1 MIHQINRKILNSTI
15 ILICTFIIIHFS
27 YYISQIQTKIDDIN
41 MFDEIDAIIVLTGD
55 KNRIAHG
62 INILKNG
69 SGQRL
74 LISGVNEK
82 ISNTKIKDLYGVDVN
97 SKKLFDCCIDIDR
110 ISKNTFENSR
120 ETYIWSKELGFRNL
134 LIVTS
139 HYHVPRV
146 KLEFSRFFSQDAL
159 HYNSVDIINNISDIS
174 IELIRKVFF
183 EYIKYSRTSLSL
195 LIEI

>member
-1 MIHQINRKILNSTI
+1 MIHQINRKILNSSI

-27 YYISQIQTKIDDIN
+27 YYISQIQTTIDDIN

-110 ISKNTFENSR
+110 ISTNTFENSR

>member
-41 MFDEIDAIIVLTGD
+41 IFDEIDAIIVLTGD

-82 ISNTKIKDLYGVDVN
+82 ISNTKIKNLYGVDIN

-110 ISKNTFENSR
+110 ISTNTFENSR

-174 IELIRKVFF
+174 IELVRKVIF

>member
-27 YYISQIQTKIDDIN
+27 YYILQIQTKIDDIN

-82 ISNTKIKDLYGVDVN
+82 ISNTKIKNLYGVDVN

-110 ISKNTFENSR
+110 ISTNTFENSR

>member
-27 YYISQIQTKIDDIN
+27 YYILQIQTKIDDIN

-110 ISKNTFENSR
+110 ISTNTFENSR

-146 KLEFSRFFSQDAL
+146 KLEFSRFFSQDTL

>member
-1 MIHQINRKILNSTI
+1 MIHQINRKILNSSI

-110 ISKNTFENSR
+110 ISTNTFENSR

-146 KLEFSRFFSQDAL
+146 KLEFSRFFSQDVL

-174 IELIRKVFF
+174 IELIRKVIF

>member
-1 MIHQINRKILNSTI
+1 MIHQINRKIFNSSI

-69 SGQRL
+69 SAQRL

-82 ISNTKIKDLYGVDVN
+82 ISNTKIKNLYGVDVN

-110 ISKNTFENSR
+110 ISTNTFENSR

>member
-27 YYISQIQTKIDDIN
+27 YYILQIQTKIDDIN

-110 ISKNTFENSR
+110 ISTNTFENSR

>member
-1 MIHQINRKILNSTI
+1 MIHQINRKILNSSI

-82 ISNTKIKDLYGVDVN
+82 ISNTKIKNLYGVDVK
-97 SKKLFDCCIDIDR
+97 SEKLFDCCIDIDR
-110 ISKNTFENSR
+110 ISTNTFENSR

-146 KLEFSRFFSQDAL
+146 KLEFSRFFSEDAL
-159 HYNSVDIINNISDIS
+159 HYNSVDVINKISDIS
-174 IELIRKVFF
+174 IELIRKVIF

>member
-41 MFDEIDAIIVLTGD
+41 IFDEIDAIIVLTGD

-110 ISKNTFENSR
+110 ISTNTFENSR

-146 KLEFSRFFSQDAL
+146 KLEFSRFFSQDVL

-174 IELIRKVFF
+174 IELIRKVIF

>member
-1 MIHQINRKILNSTI
+1 MVHQINRKILNSTI

-55 KNRIAHG
+55 KNRIARG

-69 SGQRL
+69 SAQRL

-82 ISNTKIKDLYGVDVN
+82 ISNTKIKNLYGVDVN

-110 ISKNTFENSR
+110 ISTNTFENSR

-146 KLEFSRFFSQDAL
+146 KLEFSRFFSQDVL
-159 HYNSVDIINNISDIS
+159 HYSSVDTINNISDIS
-174 IELIRKVFF
+174 IKLIRKVFF

>member
-1 MIHQINRKILNSTI
+1 MIHQINRKILNFTI

-110 ISKNTFENSR
+110 ISTNTFENSR

-146 KLEFSRFFSQDAL
+146 KLEFSRFFSQDVL

-174 IELIRKVFF
+174 IELIRKVIF

>member
-82 ISNTKIKDLYGVDVN
+82 ISNTKIKDLYGVDVK

-110 ISKNTFENSR
+110 ISTNTFENSR

-159 HYNSVDIINNISDIS
+159 HYNSVDIQVVYKHVPD
-174 IELIRKVFF
+174 
-183 EYIKYSRTSLSL
+183 
-195 LIEI
+195 

>member
-1 MIHQINRKILNSTI
+1 MIHQINRKILNSSI

-41 MFDEIDAIIVLTGD
+41 MFDDIDAIIVLTGD

-110 ISKNTFENSR
+110 ISTNTFENSR

-146 KLEFSRFFSQDAL
+146 KLEFSRFFSQDTL
-159 HYNSVDIINNISDIS
+159 HYSSVDIINNISDIS

>member
-69 SGQRL
+69 SAQRL

-82 ISNTKIKDLYGVDVN
+82 ISNTKIKNLYGVDVN

-110 ISKNTFENSR
+110 ISTNTFENSR

-174 IELIRKVFF
+174 IELVRKVIF

>member
-15 ILICTFIIIHFS
+15 ILICTFIVIHFS
-27 YYISQIQTKIDDIN
+27 YYIAQIQTKIDDIN

-110 ISKNTFENSR
+110 ISTNTFENSR

-146 KLEFSRFFSQDAL
+146 KLEFSRFFSQDVL
-159 HYNSVDIINNISDIS
+159 HYSSVDTINNISDIS

>member
-82 ISNTKIKDLYGVDVN
+82 ISNTKIKNLYGVDVN

-110 ISKNTFENSR
+110 ISTNTFENSR

-174 IELIRKVFF
+174 IELIRKVIF

>member
-1 MIHQINRKILNSTI
+1 MIHQINRKILNSSI

-110 ISKNTFENSR
+110 ISTNTFENSR

-146 KLEFSRFFSQDAL
+146 KLEFSRFFSQDTL

-174 IELIRKVFF
+174 IELIRKVIF

>member
-1 MIHQINRKILNSTI
+1 M
-15 ILICTFIIIHFS
+15 
-27 YYISQIQTKIDDIN
+27 
-41 MFDEIDAIIVLTGD
+41 TGD

-62 INILKNG
+62 INILKNS

-82 ISNTKIKDLYGVDVN
+82 ISNTKIKDLYGVDVH

-110 ISKNTFENSR
+110 ISTNTFENSR

>member
-110 ISKNTFENSR
+110 ISTNTFENSR

-146 KLEFSRFFSQDAL
+146 KLEFSRFFSQDVL

-174 IELIRKVFF
+174 IELIRKVIF

>member
-1 MIHQINRKILNSTI
+1 MIHQINRKILNSSI

-41 MFDEIDAIIVLTGD
+41 VFDEIDAIIVLTGD

-82 ISNTKIKDLYGVDVN
+82 ISNTRIKKLYGVDVN

-110 ISKNTFENSR
+110 ISTNTFENSR

-174 IELIRKVFF
+174 IELVRKVFF

>member
-1 MIHQINRKILNSTI
+1 
-15 ILICTFIIIHFS
+15 
-27 YYISQIQTKIDDIN
+27 

-110 ISKNTFENSR
+110 ISTNTFENSR

-146 KLEFSRFFSQDAL
+146 NQNLCLETPFDYLLQL
-159 HYNSVDIINNISDIS
+159 
-174 IELIRKVFF
+174 EL
-183 EYIKYSRTSLSL
+183 L
-195 LIEI
+195 

>member
-27 YYISQIQTKIDDIN
+27 YYILQIQTKIDDIN

-110 ISKNTFENSR
+110 ISTNTFENSR

-146 KLEFSRFFSQDAL
+146 KLEFSRFFSQDVL
-159 HYNSVDIINNISDIS
+159 HYSSVDTINNISDIS

>member
-1 MIHQINRKILNSTI
+1 MIHQINRKVLNSTI
-15 ILICTFIIIHFS
+15 IIICTFIIIHFS

-41 MFDEIDAIIVLTGD
+41 VFDEIDAIIVLTGD

-82 ISNTKIKDLYGVDVN
+82 ISNTKIKNLYGVDVN

-110 ISKNTFENSR
+110 ISTNTFENSR

-174 IELIRKVFF
+174 IELIRKVIF

>member
-1 MIHQINRKILNSTI
+1 MIHQINRKILNSSI

-82 ISNTKIKDLYGVDVN
+82 ISNAKIKNLYGVDVN

-110 ISKNTFENSR
+110 ISTNTFENSR

-146 KLEFSRFFSQDAL
+146 KLEFSRFFSQDVL
-159 HYNSVDIINNISDIS
+159 HYSSVDTINNISDIS

>member
-1 MIHQINRKILNSTI
+1 MIHQINRKILNSSI

-159 HYNSVDIINNISDIS
+159 HYNSVDIIYNISDIS

>member
-1 MIHQINRKILNSTI
+1 MIHQINRKILNSSI

-110 ISKNTFENSR
+110 ISTNTFENSR

-174 IELIRKVFF
+174 IELVRKVIF

>member
-1 MIHQINRKILNSTI
+1 MIHQINRKILNSSI

-82 ISNTKIKDLYGVDVN
+82 ISNTKIKNLYGIDVN

-110 ISKNTFENSR
+110 ISTNTFENSR

-146 KLEFSRFFSQDAL
+146 KLEFSRFFSQDVL

-174 IELIRKVFF
+174 IELIRKVIF